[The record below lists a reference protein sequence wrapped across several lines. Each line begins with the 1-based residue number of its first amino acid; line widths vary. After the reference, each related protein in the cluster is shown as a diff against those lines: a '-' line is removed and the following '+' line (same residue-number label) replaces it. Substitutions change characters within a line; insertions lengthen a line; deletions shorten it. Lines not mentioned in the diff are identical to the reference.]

1 MAATLTRD
9 QVRRIAELARL
20 ELSEP
25 DVDRFTTQL
34 STILAYV
41 AELGRID
48 TTGVAPTAH
57 ALTDGPHWRADDPA
71 PGLSIDEA
79 LANAPDATGDA
90 GLFRVPKVL

>member
-1 MAATLTRD
+1 MATTLTRD

-25 DVDRFTTQL
+25 DVDQFTAQL

-41 AELGRID
+41 AELEQID

-57 ALTDGPHWRADDPA
+57 ALTAGPHWRDDEPA
-71 PGLSIDEA
+71 PGLSVEEA
-79 LANAPDATGDA
+79 LANAPDAARGA